1 MNYNVVDRSN
11 KIQLEETKMIRSQVT
26 EEVPGLVNSVVGDVI
41 RDPNSFHFCT
51 LLFSVASL
59 IICVP
64 KQLDPG
70 FKTFT

>member
-41 RDPNSFHFCT
+41 RDPNSFYVCT